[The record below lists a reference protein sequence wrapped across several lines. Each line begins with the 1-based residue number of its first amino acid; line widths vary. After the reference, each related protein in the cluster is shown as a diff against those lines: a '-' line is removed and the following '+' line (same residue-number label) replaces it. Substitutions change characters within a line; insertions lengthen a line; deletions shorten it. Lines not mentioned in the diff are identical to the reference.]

1 MPAPNPHDGA
11 ADAAARA
18 AQPDPLVMY
27 LVVRRE
33 MTSASFGE
41 LAAAAGQAVVRCAR
55 QYASEPRHAAD
66 FNAWYGASYRKVA
79 LRANERDWAKLLAGY
94 DLALGGP
101 TNGALVAA
109 LPPLRKSARDRFL
122 LGLQVYTLTVAD
134 LPDRPASAM
143 PHPVIGL
150 LLNPTLTMS
159 ASKAL
164 AFKLGAGALMAADRW
179 RAKDPAAE
187 QNWHQRGFPLY
198 ALARARQ
205 QVGRVAR
212 ALFLFF
218 VGRRWRV
225 DRTGVGAETVLNW
238 SP

>member
-1 MPAPNPHDGA
+1 MPTPNPHDDA

-33 MTSASFGE
+33 MTSASFAE

-55 QYASEPRHAAD
+55 QYASEPRHAVD
-66 FNAWYGASYRKVA
+66 FNAWYGTSYRKVA

-109 LPPLRKSARDRFL
+109 LPPLRKSARDRFM
-122 LGLQVYTLTVAD
+122 LGLQAYTSAIAD
-134 LPDRPASAM
+134 LPDRPAPPT

-150 LLNPTLTMS
+150 LLSPALTMS
-159 ASKAL
+159 AGKAL
-164 AFKLGAGALMAADRW
+164 AQLGHGALMAADRW
-179 RAKDPAAE
+179 RAKDPGGE
-187 QNWHQRGFPLY
+187 QNWNRRG
-198 ALARARQ
+198 ALFTLLPDSPANWAELRARFDSSL
-205 QVGRVAR
+205 VIDGGLTELAP
-212 ALFLFF
+212 
-218 VGRRWRV
+218 G
-225 DRTGVGAETVLNW
+225 TETVL
-238 SP
+238 SLPLP

>member
-1 MPAPNPHDGA
+1 MPAPNPHDDA

-79 LRANERDWAKLLAGY
+79 LRANERDWAKLLVGY

-122 LGLQVYTLTVAD
+122 LGLQVYTPAIAD
-134 LPDRPASAM
+134 LPDRPTPAW
-143 PHPVIGL
+143 HPVVGL
-150 LLNPTLTMS
+150 MLNPALVMS
-159 ASKAL
+159 AGKAL
-164 AFKLGAGALMAADRW
+164 AQLGHGALMAADRW

-187 QNWHQRGFPLY
+187 QNWHQRG
-198 ALARARQ
+198 ALCVLLPSSPERWAELRAP
-205 QVGRVAR
+205 
-212 ALFLFF
+212 
-218 VGRRWRV
+218 V
-225 DRTGVGAETVLNW
+225 DSSLVIDGGLTELAPGTETVL
-238 SP
+238 SLPLA